1 MSINYPPLQPS
12 PSVIATD
19 IVDQRASND
28 VIKQEL
34 SRPFGTIRPQ
44 LAIPSVIIL
53 ISMYVFYNRIIIL
66 GSMKVDI
73 PIIFDMNAAVGILIL
88 VLGGVALVRTAI
100 TAPNTL
106 LRQTNITIVILTL
119 LVVYFIFNHSPNLG
133 TFTYTQKLLDYDT
146 LLVLALIGVSLIL
159 VQRGSRISILSL
171 ILITLMWVAS
181 SDGFGFKTFTDLF
194 TSKQGLTLLRNLAPP
209 QWSDFAGAIDPL
221 FVTVK
226 IAIASTV
233 IGVVGALPLSILA
246 ARNTTPSPIFY
257 NLVRAITN
265 IIRAVPALFVAL
277 LLIPFYGL
285 NANAA
290 IVGLGL
296 HSISVLTKIFAES
309 IEAVR
314 SEPQEALR
322 AAGAN
327 GIKQFRWGIMPQALP
342 VLVSYSLF
350 NFESNVRD
358 STVAAFVGAGGI
370 GFLIF
375 ESIGYL
381 SYHSVSTLLAVLIV
395 AVIFLDRLSD
405 FIRSRII

>member
-28 VIKQEL
+28 AIKQEL
-34 SRPFGTIRPQ
+34 SRPFGTIRSQ

-309 IEAVR
+309 IDAVR

-322 AAGAN
+322 GAGAN

>member
-358 STVAAFVGAGGI
+358 STVAAFVGAGGL
-370 GFLIF
+370 GFLLF
-375 ESIGYL
+375 QNLEYL
-381 SYHSVSTLLAVLIV
+381 SYHSASTLFAVLIV
-395 AVIFLDRLSD
+395 AVILLDRMSD

>member
-34 SRPFGTIRPQ
+34 SRPFGTIRSQ

-265 IIRAVPALFVAL
+265 IIRALPALFVAL